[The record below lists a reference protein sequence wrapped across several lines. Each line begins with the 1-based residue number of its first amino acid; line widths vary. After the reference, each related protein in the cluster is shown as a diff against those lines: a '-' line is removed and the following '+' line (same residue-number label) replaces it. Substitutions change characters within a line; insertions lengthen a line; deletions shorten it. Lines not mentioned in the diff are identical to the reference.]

1 MGVDDR
7 VPRQPAENNEESP
20 GDYSYDMAHDVAAT
34 AHPARLS
41 TQGARPGRHGSGE
54 TPPPDEAGDY
64 SYDLA
69 HEVPP
74 AKE

>member
-7 VPRQPAENNEESP
+7 APSQPAENNEETP

-34 AHPARLS
+34 EHP
-41 TQGARPGRHGSGE
+41 TRPSDHGVRHGRHASGE
-54 TPPPDEAGDY
+54 TPPPDEEGDY

-69 HEVPP
+69 HEVPR